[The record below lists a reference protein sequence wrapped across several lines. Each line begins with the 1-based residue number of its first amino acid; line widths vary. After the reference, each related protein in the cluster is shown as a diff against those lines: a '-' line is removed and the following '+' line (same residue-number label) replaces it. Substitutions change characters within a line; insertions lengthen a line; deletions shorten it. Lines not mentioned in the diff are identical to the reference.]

1 MAIDNLDNSILEILK
16 KNANSSYRE
25 IASHLGISDVAVHK
39 RIKKME
45 KEGIIKSFTVLISQ
59 EAIGKHACAIVA
71 IKCDAGKAKDIASEI
86 ARINDVKEVY
96 VSIGSYDIVA
106 KIRTK
111 DTIALKEI
119 IEKNIRMIKGIHE
132 IRTSIIFEST
142 KEEINEIF

>member
-1 MAIDNLDNSILEILK
+1 MADEADSKILEILK
-16 KNANSSYRE
+16 RNANTSYRE
-25 IASHLGISDVAVHK
+25 IASNLGISDVAVHK

-86 ARINDVKEVY
+86 AKIKDVKEVY
-96 VSIGSYDIVA
+96 IAIGSYDIVA
-106 KIRTK
+106 KIRTR
-111 DTIALKEI
+111 DTTALKEI
-119 IEKNIRMIKGIHE
+119 IEKSIRMIKGIHE
-132 IRTSIIFEST
+132 IRTSIIFESA